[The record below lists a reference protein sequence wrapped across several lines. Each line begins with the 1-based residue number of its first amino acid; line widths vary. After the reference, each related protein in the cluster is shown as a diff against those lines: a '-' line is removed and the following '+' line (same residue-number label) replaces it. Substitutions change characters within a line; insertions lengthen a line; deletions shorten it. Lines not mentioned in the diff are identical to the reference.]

1 MKAPVTDSGPFSF
14 IEIWL
19 IYNVVLVSGIQPSD
33 SVMYVYVSL
42 CVCVCVCVHA
52 QSLRA

>member
-1 MKAPVTDSGPFSF
+1 VKAPVTDSGPFSF

-19 IYNVVLVSGIQPSD
+19 IYNVVLVSGIEPSD
-33 SVMYVYVSL
+33 SVMYVYVA
-42 CVCVCVCVHA
+42 VCVCVCVHA